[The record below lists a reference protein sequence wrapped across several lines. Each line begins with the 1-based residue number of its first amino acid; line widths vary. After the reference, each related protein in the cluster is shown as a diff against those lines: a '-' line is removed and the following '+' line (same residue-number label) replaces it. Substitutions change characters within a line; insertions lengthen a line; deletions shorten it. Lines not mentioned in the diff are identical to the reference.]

1 MAKIHIEGVV
11 GAFWSVLIY
20 IFSTCLILLV
30 GSGVIYGM
38 FFPELPAPAMSDL
51 TVPFG
56 FALSGLILSNIG
68 SIATSGW
75 ERRKKDERELQEDR

>member
-1 MAKIHIEGVV
+1 MAKIHIEGMV
-11 GAFWSVLIY
+11 GAFWSVLI
-20 IFSTCLILLV
+20 FVFGTSLFLLL
-30 GSGVIYGM
+30 GSRVIYGI

-56 FALSGLILSNIG
+56 FAFSGLILSHIG

-75 ERRKKDERELQEDR
+75 ERRKKDERELQEDN